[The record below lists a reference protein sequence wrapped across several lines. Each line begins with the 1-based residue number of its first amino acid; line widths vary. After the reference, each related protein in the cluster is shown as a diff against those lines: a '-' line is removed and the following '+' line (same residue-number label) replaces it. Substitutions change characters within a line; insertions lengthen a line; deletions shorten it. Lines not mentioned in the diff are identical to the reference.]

1 MSWGYHGD
9 DGKKYFEGTGTPY
22 GTTFKTGDVIGCN
35 VHLKGNI
42 FFTLNG
48 ASLGKYVNSLLPDR
62 TLLNCFRGCI

>member
-1 MSWGYHGD
+1 MSWVYYGD

-35 VHLKGNI
+35 VHLEGNI

-48 ASLGKYVNSLLPDR
+48 ASLVSMTIPYYTTEP
-62 TLLNCFRGCI
+62 C